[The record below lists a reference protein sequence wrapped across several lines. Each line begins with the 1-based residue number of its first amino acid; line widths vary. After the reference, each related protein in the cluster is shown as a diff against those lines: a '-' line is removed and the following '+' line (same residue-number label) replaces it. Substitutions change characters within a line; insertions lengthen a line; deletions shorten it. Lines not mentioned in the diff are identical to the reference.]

1 MILNLQIKARQSNS
15 YTHKNFVVHSIT
27 HLIPSFPFNICL
39 PFTSFRCYKGLGT
52 NYFVQI
58 ECFLVIPR
66 GSRIL
71 IYGKQIT
78 KCEITF
84 TIISSLSVILYYF
97 LCILSHF
104 FASRSHTPLIV
115 CITCIYRIFIFF
127 IVYFDFLL
135 LLLLFQQFYP
145 PAVAGRVRPS
155 GSFLGTGLLVFSQT
169 IQDIR
174 SPYRDVRESR
184 IFWKNPYQTKMTK
197 NGKKWPQNRVF
208 QLFRKTKSLLLIS
221 NYERFINGLWN
232 NFLGGMQIGNLCP
245 ETGRSS

>member
-127 IVYFDFLL
+127 IVYFDFCCCCCCFSSFIPQPWPEGSVL
-135 LLLLFQQFYP
+135 
-145 PAVAGRVRPS
+145 PAV
-155 GSFLGTGLLVFSQT
+155 FLGLAYQFFLKLYKILGAHTGMCVRAGFFGKIL
-169 IQDIR
+169 IR
-174 SPYRDVRESR
+174 Q
-184 IFWKNPYQTKMTK
+184 K
-197 NGKKWPQNRVF
+197 
-208 QLFRKTKSLLLIS
+208 
-221 NYERFINGLWN
+221 
-232 NFLGGMQIGNLCP
+232 
-245 ETGRSS
+245 